1 MGSIFRSPK
10 WNLGNRSASRESLRD
25 TERVLDGAPRRQ
37 RPGFEFFPERHALEK
52 FADQKRGAVM
62 GPDVVDGQNVGVV

>member
-10 WNLGNRSASRESLRD
+10 WIRGNRSASRESLRD

-37 RPGFEFFPERHALEK
+37 RPGFESFPERHAREK
-52 FADQKRGAVM
+52 FAEHKRGAVM